1 MKRAAKRALLRLGVD
16 VRRASA
22 STAAR
27 RRRILD
33 VHGIDV
39 VLDVGANVGQYGRL
53 LRDSGYRGRIVSFEP
68 QREQFE
74 RLREAAAGDPAWEC
88 RHLALGERD
97 GEAVIHVGGHSETS
111 SFLPVLEELHEV
123 DAWRPAGSESVAM
136 SRLDSV
142 AGEVIRD
149 GERPYLKLDVQG
161 YELAVLEGA
170 RATLGRVRALE
181 SELAVVP
188 QYAGQPSYREVID
201 ALDAEGFELAY
212 VDPGYFHWESG
223 HLVYVDGFFVRKR
236 EG

>member
-1 MKRAAKRALLRLGVD
+1 MKRPAKRLLRRLGLD
-16 VRRASA
+16 VRPASV

-27 RRRILD
+27 RGRILE

-53 LRDSGYRGRIVSFEP
+53 LRDSGYPGRIVSFEP

-74 RLREAAAGDPAWEC
+74 LLQEAAGRDPAWEC
-88 RHLALGERD
+88 RQLALGERD
-97 GEAVIHVGGHSETS
+97 GDAVLHVGGHSETS

-123 DAWRPAGSESVAM
+123 DAWRPAGSEPVPIR
-136 SRLDSV
+136 RLDSV
-142 AGEVIRD
+142 AAEVIGD
-149 GERPYLKLDVQG
+149 HERPYLKLDVQG

-170 RATLGRVRALE
+170 RATLGRVRAVE
-181 SELAVVP
+181 AELAVVP

-212 VDPGYFHWESG
+212 VDPGYFHWQSG